1 MIHRFR
7 TLSLLCV
14 LGMTSW
20 SLQAQGLR
28 APSSGGVTL
37 SSAAARAA
45 QSGPQQADYIV
56 AVVNSE
62 PVTRSELQLRLARAR
77 AQFVQQGVTL
87 PAQDELARQVLER
100 LIEEKTQLQFAA
112 ETGLRI
118 EDEALDQAELNVAR
132 QNQIDVTELRRRVKA
147 DGITPARFR
156 SELRDQL
163 ILVRLR
169 ERDVDG
175 RVRVSDLE
183 VDQYLREQQ
192 SNTDSAGLE
201 IELAQV
207 LVEVPEG
214 ASAEQVKTLEA
225 RAQRVLQRARA
236 GENFSALI
244 KEVSDGLERKSGAS
258 MGLRTADRYP
268 TLFVQAIQGL
278 QKDAITGPVRSP
290 AGFHILKVVDKRRPG
305 LPPTTVTQTRARHI
319 LLRPGPQLTQ
329 AAIIERLADYK
340 KRIDSGKIDFAALA
354 KEQSRDG
361 SAKDGGDLGWASP
374 GQFVPEFEEAMV
386 VLRPGQVSDPVV
398 SRFGVHLI
406 QVVERREAPLSQRE
420 QREFVRNIVREKK
433 LEEAYVNWVQDVRGK
448 AYVEFREPPL

>member
-1 MIHRFR
+1 MIHRLR
-7 TLSLLCV
+7 TFSLLCMIG
-14 LGMTSW
+14 LTSL
-20 SLQAQGLR
+20 SVPAQGLR
-28 APSSGGVTL
+28 APSTGVTL
-37 SSAAARAA
+37 GSAAARAA
-45 QSGPQQADYIV
+45 QGGPQQADYIV

-62 PVTRSELQLRLARAR
+62 PITRSELQVRLARTR
-77 AQFVQQGVTL
+77 AQFTQQGVTL

-118 EDEALDQAELNVAR
+118 EEDALDQAELNVAR
-132 QNQIDVTELRRRVKA
+132 QNQIDVTELRRRVQA

-156 SELRDQL
+156 AELRDQL

-214 ASAEQVKTLEA
+214 ASAEQVKTLQA
-225 RAQRVLQRARA
+225 RAQRVLERARA
-236 GENFSALI
+236 GEDFSALI
-244 KEVSDGLERKSGAS
+244 REVSDGLERKSGAS
-258 MGLRTADRYP
+258 MGLRSADRYP
-268 TLFVQAIQGL
+268 TLFVQATQGL
-278 QKDAITGPVRSP
+278 QRGAITGPVRSP

-340 KRIDSGKIDFAALA
+340 KRIDSGKVDFAALA
-354 KEQSRDG
+354 KEQSQDG
-361 SAKDGGDLGWASP
+361 SAKEGGDLGWASP

-420 QREFVRNIVREKK
+420 QREFVRNVVREKK